1 MRVKSENR
9 EKSLKNSGRIVLP
22 RSWNLQKRFRRG
34 RAACLA
40 QSIPFIAQDPAP
52 GNPSV

>member
-1 MRVKSENR
+1 MIENR
-9 EKSLKNSGRIVLP
+9 VKSLKNSGRFVRP
-22 RSWNLQKRFRRG
+22 RWWNLQKRLRRG

-40 QSIPFIAQDPAP
+40 QSIPFIAQDWVP